1 LALRFLSLEEFG
13 LFMLLVQLAGYLT
26 LVEFG
31 VAGAAARLLIDHK
44 DRREANSYGSLVLT
58 GSVVFAIQAF
68 AILFIGLLG
77 APSIVAIVGVP
88 PELSASAVYLLRWLC
103 VCFAFTTVFKMLG
116 AILYAHQR
124 LDLLGYFTALN
135 VAVGL
140 GCMALVLVYGGGLTG
155 LAVVFVVQALLS
167 VACQAIACFRFRLL
181 PRKTRWGHPS
191 MNRFREMFL
200 YAKDVFFINISIQLL
215 EASQLIIVTRT
226 MGLAA
231 AAMWSVGTKIFNLIY
246 QLLTKIEG
254 TAIVF
259 FSEMMVRGETER
271 LRNRFRQI
279 YQLSAGLAVALLAVA
294 VAINA
299 PFVALW
305 AEPSLTWG
313 LPLSAMLGV
322 VAFLNVI
329 TRCNVD
335 LILHSKKIL
344 GLRYLYLLEAVTFVA
359 LAFVLVPAMG
369 FYGVLLSALCCLI
382 FLRFWYTTWR
392 VASYFH
398 IPVWEVGWTWLRRS
412 LLAGLALV
420 PIIATAPL
428 FAAHLSNPFLQLAA
442 VTLCTGIAASFVF
455 VFLALPTDSSGEIRT
470 ILSKRVTAIVSAIR
484 ASL

>member
-1 LALRFLSLEEFG
+1 MAVVL
-13 LFMLLVQLAGYLT
+13 
-26 LVEFG
+26 
-31 VAGAAARLLIDHK
+31 
-44 DRREANSYGSLVLT
+44 GS
-58 GSVVFAIQAF
+58 
-68 AILFIGLLG
+68 
-77 APSIVAIVGVP
+77 
-88 PELSASAVYLLRWLC
+88 
-103 VCFAFTTVFKMLG
+103 
-116 AILYAHQR
+116 
-124 LDLLGYFTALN
+124 
-135 VAVGL
+135 
-140 GCMALVLVYGGGLTG
+140 GGGLRG
-155 LAVVFVVQALLS
+155 LAFVFLLQGLLT
-167 VACQAIACFRFRLL
+167 VILQGFACRSLRLL
-181 PRKTRWGHPS
+181 PERQFWRRPTFSQFMG
-191 MNRFREMFL
+191 MFRF
-200 YAKDVFFINISIQLL
+200 AKDIFFLNIGSQILD
-215 EASQLIIVTRT
+215 ASQLIIVTKT
-226 MGLAA
+226 MGLTA
-231 AAMWSVGTKIFNLIY
+231 AAMWSVGTKVFNLLY
-246 QLLTKIEG
+246 QLLTRIEG

-369 FYGVLLSALCCLI
+369 FYGVLLSALCCLL

-412 LLAGLALV
+412 LLAGFALV